1 MSQMLAAAGSSGSR
15 KSRKLT
21 RFLGPRAGSVQAVLM
36 MYRSLTGILTATSAA
51 SHPLGELNKLDEV
64 IKWGLITTLAHLRGL
79 AGAEGEDPSYQVGQL
94 NPAKSNLSAQHLD
107 CPCKDGGY
115 A

>member
-1 MSQMLAAAGSSGSR
+1 MSQMLAVAGGSGSR

-36 MYRSLTGILTATSAA
+36 LYRSLTGILTATSAA
-51 SHPLGELNKLDEV
+51 GHPLGELNKLDEV

-79 AGAEGEDPSYQVGQL
+79 AGAEAVPRSLPTLWNCETSSRAVTHWAL
-94 NPAKSNLSAQHLD
+94 V
-107 CPCKDGGY
+107 
-115 A
+115 